1 VVVLDADPGLET
13 LEVSFDV
20 YEADKVYEQRLV
32 QVGVL
37 EEQHQHLDWEYGHDV
52 EQKAVP
58 TTHIAFAHRS
68 QLVYHIAVLVVIT
81 HVEVHPDLRQQ
92 PTPTRS
98 PSIAVNK

>member
-1 VVVLDADPGLET
+1 MD
-13 LEVSFDV
+13 
-20 YEADKVYEQRLV
+20 EADHVYKLHVVQQVVAEEQR
-32 QVGVL
+32 Q
-37 EEQHQHLDWEYGHDV
+37 QPDWEYGHDV

-98 PSIAVNK
+98 SSSSAADLQKQRPSWT